1 MKTSIKNIYESP
13 QMKVY
18 VLKTT
23 ALLAA
28 SGIEDPAEGIGYG
41 GVDHDGVIFV
51 DQKDIKRSEA
61 LNNL

>member
-1 MKTSIKNIYESP
+1 MKTSIKNSYESP

-28 SGIEDPAEGIGYG
+28 SGIKDPEEGIGYG

-51 DQKDIKRSEA
+51 D
-61 LNNL
+61 